1 MKRRWINNCL
11 TNQKGRRKQNG
22 FFREYFSCDN
32 KGLVQQSR
40 RRKGGQWQE
49 RRLSPMEGER
59 WELGC
64 LQSWTWLQ
72 RGGWVC
78 ISSLRKHNQRE
89 KRSSSVLGSGKEE
102 DKEPHD
108 LAACPLSTAASWG
121 AWAWAEER
129 QDKGLLQCNP
139 QCWEGIPRP
148 GPHLGWEGMGARV
161 AAFSHIST

>member
-1 MKRRWINNCL
+1 MDFSENISHAIIRGLCNRAEGGREGSDKR
-11 TNQKGRRKQNG
+11 G
-22 FFREYFSCDN
+22 
-32 KGLVQQSR
+32 
-40 RRKGGQWQE
+40 
-49 RRLSPMEGER
+49 RLSLMEGER

-64 LQSWTWLQ
+64 LQGWAWLQ

-89 KRSSSVLGSGKEE
+89 KRSSSVLDSGKEE